1 MTTRGQGGIIPCEKS
16 FSGGR
21 FLVFLIISSA
31 AILYTTDQNI
41 RLARS
46 LADQALESTALS
58 LSSSAEM
65 ELRAGH
71 GQAGDHMQ
79 QLFSDRVVAYALI
92 AHEDGKIL
100 FHTNPYLVGSLLAE
114 KGLMNG

>member
-1 MTTRGQGGIIPCEKS
+1 MS
-16 FSGGR
+16 ALFA
-21 FLVFLIISSA
+21 FLIISSA
-31 AILYTTDQNI
+31 AILYTTAQSI
-41 RLARS
+41 RLAES

-71 GQAGDHMQ
+71 GRADDQIR

-100 FHTNPYLVGSLLAE
+100 FHTNPYLVGSVLS
-114 KGLMNG
+114 